1 MTSTRLVTVTTGSD
15 ARAEVF
21 REAITMVLYVS
32 VVEIAELAA
41 LPESHFA
48 HGRVTG
54 AVGGK
59 VLTARSVGDRV
70 QMRTRLLRP

>member
-1 MTSTRLVTVTTGSD
+1 
-15 ARAEVF
+15 
-21 REAITMVLYVS
+21 MVLYVS

-54 AVGGK
+54 AVGEK

-70 QMRTRLLRP
+70 EMPRAFYALERVDATVCEDDSRPEHKVL